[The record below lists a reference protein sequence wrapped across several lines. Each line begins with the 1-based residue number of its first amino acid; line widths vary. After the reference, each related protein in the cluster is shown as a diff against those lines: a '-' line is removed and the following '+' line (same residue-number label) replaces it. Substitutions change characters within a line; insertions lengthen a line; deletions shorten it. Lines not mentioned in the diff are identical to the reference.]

1 MKNTVFMAT
10 LASLG
15 SIFCLSLKGQAQ
27 VYIPNTIMP
36 DPILLNPIGN
46 VAEPTQSDRQG
57 FAMDSLYEQA
67 ADARREGNYSA
78 AVQIYTKIINID
90 SQEAQA
96 YFNRGSIRQSNFNDR
111 AGAMADFQIALELF
125 RRQGDN
131 YMTRASRERIQE
143 LR

>member
-1 MKNTVFMAT
+1 MKNAVFMAT

-57 FAMDSLYEQA
+57 FAMDSLYEKA
-67 ADARREGNYSA
+67 SDARREGDYSA
-78 AVQIYTKIINID
+78 AFQIYTKIISID

-96 YFNRGSIRQSNFNDR
+96 YFNRGSIRQSNLNDR
-111 AGAMADFQIALELF
+111 AGAMADFQIALQLF
-125 RRQGDN
+125 RRQGDD
-131 YMTRASRERIQE
+131 YMTRASLERIQQ